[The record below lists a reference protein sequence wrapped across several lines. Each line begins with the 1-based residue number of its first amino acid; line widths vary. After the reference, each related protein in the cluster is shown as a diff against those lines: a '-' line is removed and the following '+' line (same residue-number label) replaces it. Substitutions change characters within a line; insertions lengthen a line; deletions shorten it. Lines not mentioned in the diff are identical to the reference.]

1 VIEALVETNQASMQI
16 AANLQDI
23 TKGSSQRSEKLNQ
36 MIAAFDVVVQ
46 SIQDIAN
53 GAQQQST
60 VVAKSVGATQ
70 EITIAASQAAENMQA
85 VSQATNRASQAARS
99 GAATTEDT
107 IQSIVA
113 INAKAQILAQKVNEA
128 GTRTTQIG
136 NIISTIE
143 DIASQTNLLALNAA
157 IEAAHAGEAGKGF
170 AVVAD
175 EVRKLAEKSAGATR
189 EITEIIKSIQQ
200 AVSEAVIAM
209 DEGSRGVE
217 VGVDR
222 AGLLKQ
228 ALQDIL
234 ETVEAATHQIDAAYT
249 VIQKMDQVSQELVGT
264 IDAMRQVAETY
275 TQATHEMQEHSN
287 EDAQAVENIATIS
300 ARNST
305 ALDDVDVSAEK
316 IKNQVAEV
324 STSMENLDR
333 MAKELQG
340 LVNEFRID

>member
-1 VIEALVETNQASMQI
+1 MIGALVETNQASMQI

-46 SIQDIAN
+46 SIHDIAN

-99 GAATTEDT
+99 GAATTEDN

-249 VIQKMDQVSQELVGT
+249 VIQKWIRFLKNWWGPLMPCVRLQKHTLRLHT
-264 IDAMRQVAETY
+264 RCKNIPTKMR
-275 TQATHEMQEHSN
+275 
-287 EDAQAVENIATIS
+287 
-300 ARNST
+300 R
-305 ALDDVDVSAEK
+305 
-316 IKNQVAEV
+316 
-324 STSMENLDR
+324 R
-333 MAKELQG
+333 
-340 LVNEFRID
+340 

>member
-1 VIEALVETNQASMQI
+1 METNQASMQI

-46 SIQDIAN
+46 SIHDIAN

-99 GAATTEDT
+99 GTATTEDN

-249 VIQKMDQVSQELVGT
+249 VIQKWIRFLKNWWGPLMPCVRLQKHTLRLHT
-264 IDAMRQVAETY
+264 RCKNIPTKMR
-275 TQATHEMQEHSN
+275 
-287 EDAQAVENIATIS
+287 
-300 ARNST
+300 R
-305 ALDDVDVSAEK
+305 
-316 IKNQVAEV
+316 
-324 STSMENLDR
+324 R
-333 MAKELQG
+333 
-340 LVNEFRID
+340 